1 MSLSIDELLY
11 LHTEIII
18 ATGGSDGVLSM
29 ERLAAAV
36 ARPHTGFGEMEF
48 FPTVFDK
55 AAALMSSIITTH
67 PFVDGNK
74 RTGIAAAG
82 LFLEANGHVLTAT
95 QTELEDMAVAVAREN
110 PAVDEIAIWL
120 EQHSSPL

>member
-1 MSLSIDELLY
+1 MSLSIEDLLY
-11 LHTEIII
+11 LHTEIIL

-36 ARPHTGFGEMEF
+36 ARPHTGYGETEF

-55 AAALMSSIITTH
+55 AAALASSIITTH
-67 PFVDGNK
+67 PSVDGNK

-82 LFLEANGHVLTAT
+82 LFLEANGYILTAS
-95 QTELEDMAVAVAREN
+95 QTELEEMAVAVAREN
-110 PAVDEIAIWL
+110 PEIDVISNWL
-120 EQHSSPL
+120 VRHSAPL